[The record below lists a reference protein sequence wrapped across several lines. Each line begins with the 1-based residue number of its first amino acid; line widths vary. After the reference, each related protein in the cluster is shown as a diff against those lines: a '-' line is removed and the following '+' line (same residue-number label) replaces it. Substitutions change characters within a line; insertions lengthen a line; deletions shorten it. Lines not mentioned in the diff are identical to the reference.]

1 MAPDNPNPG
10 PSDVQAAIAAAL
22 ARKRSQADPNAPRV
36 EPHFSSGR
44 DGHHEPIGPVPLG
57 DDEPATEIPPMPQY
71 FKLDEPAEQEPVTV
85 RREAAP
91 RTKKRSLIWFFT
103 PIVAVPAV
111 ILIALFY
118 YLGIEMQGAG
128 VQDSAVL
135 IEAPTDPA
143 KVKPTEEGGLAVP
156 DQDKLI
162 YNEIDPEDSQPET
175 EQLLP
180 PPEEPQVPPTMSTDT
195 AEAAPA
201 PAGETTSSGLPAAPA
216 VELPGAEGTGAEPAA
231 EAAPAPDAAPAESE
245 TTAETPAASETAA
258 APAEAAP
265 AATQTAA
272 IPADAYRIQL
282 AALKSEA
289 AASEAWTKLQKQYPD
304 LLASL
309 QPIIEK
315 VDLGASGI
323 FYRIQ
328 GGPLDSR
335 NLAQDLCGKLNQRG
349 QQCIVVR
356 P

>member
-1 MAPDNPNPG
+1 MAPDNPSSG

-22 ARKRSQADPNAPRV
+22 ARKRAQADPNAPRV
-36 EPHFSSGR
+36 EPHFTGGQG
-44 DGHHEPIGPVPLG
+44 GHQEPIGPVPLG

-71 FKLDEPAEQEPVTV
+71 FKLDEPADQEPVTV
-85 RREAAP
+85 RREAPP
-91 RTKKRSLIWFFT
+91 RTRKRSLIWFFT

-135 IEAPTDPA
+135 IEAPSEPA

-156 DQDKLI
+156 NQDKLI

-201 PAGETTSSGLPAAPA
+201 AGTETTSSALPEAPA
-216 VELPGAEGTGAEPAA
+216 VELPGAEGTSAEAAA
-231 EAAPAPDAAPAESE
+231 EAAPVPDA
-245 TTAETPAASETAA
+245 TPAAGETTAA
-258 APAEAAP
+258 APVEAAP

-304 LLASL
+304 LLTSL

-315 VDLGASGI
+315 VDLGASGV

>member
-22 ARKRSQADPNAPRV
+22 ARKRAQADPNAARV
-36 EPHFSSGR
+36 EPRFMGGQGGR
-44 DGHHEPIGPVPLG
+44 QEPIGPVPLG

-71 FKLDEPAEQEPVTV
+71 FQLDQPADQEPVTV

-91 RTKKRSLIWFFT
+91 RTRKRSLIWFFA

-111 ILIALFY
+111 ILVALFY

-135 IEAPTDPA
+135 IEAPTEPA

-156 DQDKLI
+156 NQDKLI

-195 AEAAPA
+195 AAAAPA
-201 PAGETTSSGLPAAPA
+201 AETTAPALPEAPA
-216 VELPGAEGTGAEPAA
+216 VELPGAEGTGTDAAAETAPEPGAVPAA
-231 EAAPAPDAAPAESE
+231 GE
-245 TTAETPAASETAA
+245 TAAA

-289 AASEAWTKLQKQYPD
+289 AASEAWAKLQKQYPD
-304 LLASL
+304 LLTAL

-315 VDLGASGI
+315 VDLGASGV